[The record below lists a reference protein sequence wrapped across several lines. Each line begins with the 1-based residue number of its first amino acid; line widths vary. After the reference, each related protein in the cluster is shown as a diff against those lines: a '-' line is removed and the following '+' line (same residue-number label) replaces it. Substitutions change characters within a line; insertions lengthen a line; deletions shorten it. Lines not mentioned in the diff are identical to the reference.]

1 MHVFLGGK
9 QIPTELKKDEA
20 ELKDDVLYDDAER
33 DGKFTVICKGV
44 ALSVLWAK
52 ESSSPKDLRWG
63 CKFTQFEAK
72 LYVLNFK

>member
-33 DGKFTVICKGV
+33 DGKFTVICKGL
-44 ALSVLWAK
+44 ALSVL
-52 ESSSPKDLRWG
+52 
-63 CKFTQFEAK
+63 
-72 LYVLNFK
+72 